1 MRAASEH
8 HESPCRV
15 QHPGRRSDSLAPE
28 RICRSVCRRLAPQ
41 AAWRAQQC
49 HLPQQ
54 PRLVPSCT
62 VRHGAGAP
70 PSSALPAWRARTKPP
85 EGVPS
90 AGRPFC
96 LRGARERPSAA
107 GAVRLR
113 GLSPPSCY
121 PLSASEQ
128 GARHR
133 PQRPA
138 CGTRPPSHPLVCAL
152 ARARRTSG
160 LRELPRRLA
169 LGPHHRGA
177 NSAPAPRW
185 RPAAQQPARGPF
197 VCQETGRQVG
207 SSAPLLTISRQPIT
221 IHQRGDAGGVR
232 SLSVRPGDA
241 LVANCPRG
249 GTAWTQAL
257 VSALRAE

>member
-1 MRAASEH
+1 M
-8 HESPCRV
+8 

-49 HLPQQ
+49 HLPLQ

-113 GLSPPSCY
+113 GLVPPLMLS
-121 PLSASEQ
+121 PLSKRAGGAAQAAAASLRHAPTVAPPGLRS
-128 GARHR
+128 GARAAHLWAPR
-133 PQRPA
+133 AAPTPCA
-138 CGTRPPSHPLVCAL
+138 WAAPSRRQFRASAALAASCAT
-152 ARARRTSG
+152 ARARTFCMSRD
-160 LRELPRRLA
+160 R
-169 LGPHHRGA
+169 
-177 NSAPAPRW
+177 
-185 RPAAQQPARGPF
+185 Q
-197 VCQETGRQVG
+197 TGRQLG
-207 SSAPLLTISRQPIT
+207 TTPDHQPSAHHHSPAS
-221 IHQRGDAGGVR
+221 DAGGVR

>member
-1 MRAASEH
+1 M
-8 HESPCRV
+8 

-49 HLPQQ
+49 HLPLQ

-113 GLSPPSCY
+113 GLVPPLMLS
-121 PLSASEQ
+121 PLSKRAGGAAQAAAASLRHAPTVAPPGLRS
-128 GARHR
+128 GARAAHLWAPR
-133 PQRPA
+133 AAPTPCA
-138 CGTRPPSHPLVCAL
+138 WAAPSRRQFRASAAL
-152 ARARRTSG
+152 AASRAT
-160 LRELPRRLA
+160 
-169 LGPHHRGA
+169 
-177 NSAPAPRW
+177 APR
-185 RPAAQQPARGPF
+185 PF

-221 IHQRGDAGGVR
+221 IHQRATLAACARCRCARATPWSPTVR
-232 SLSVRPGDA
+232 GA
-241 LVANCPRG
+241 APRG
-249 GTAWTQAL
+249 RRRWCRRCGL
-257 VSALRAE
+257 SDEP

>member
-1 MRAASEH
+1 M
-8 HESPCRV
+8 

-49 HLPQQ
+49 HLPLQ

-113 GLSPPSCY
+113 GLVPPLMLS
-121 PLSASEQ
+121 PLSKRAGGAAQAAAASL
-128 GARHR
+128 RHA
-133 PQRPA
+133 PTVA
-138 CGTRPPSHPLVCAL
+138 PPVCAL

-221 IHQRGDAGGVR
+221 IHQRATLAACARCRCARATPWSPTVR
-232 SLSVRPGDA
+232 GA
-241 LVANCPRG
+241 APRG
-249 GTAWTQAL
+249 RRRWCRRCGL
-257 VSALRAE
+257 SDEP